1 MNIQKP
7 VAVAIIMV
15 AFLGVCSVGAWAEP
29 VPLTDA
35 EMDEIFAQGIFVD
48 LSINI
53 AMPNGSNLVM
63 PGFEVPFPDMPRLS
77 GNSSDGVS
85 GAISVAPVT
94 PVSNTATA
102 PGNTA
107 TTPSN
112 TNAANSSSANSS
124 QATTPTV
131 SAPASNTTGTPN
143 TVIMPTAAAV
153 SVGNNSMND
162 NSGLFIN
169 APKAAISILLNV
181 AVFNNSTLNGD
192 FMQSARSDVRTFS
205 FSFSSFNF

>member
-1 MNIQKP
+1 MNIQMPTQKT

-35 EMDEIFAQGIFVD
+35 EMDAIFAQGIFVD

-63 PGFEVPFPDMPRLS
+63 PGFEVPFPQMPGLS
-77 GNSSDGVS
+77 GNSSHGAS
-85 GAISVAPVT
+85 GAISVAPV
-94 PVSNTATA
+94 SNTATA
-102 PGNTA
+102 P
-107 TTPSN
+107 SN
-112 TNAANSSSANSS
+112 
-124 QATTPTV
+124 
-131 SAPASNTTGTPN
+131 TGTPN

-162 NSGLFIN
+162 NSGLVIN
-169 APKAAISILLNV
+169 APQAAVSILLNV

-192 FMQSARSDVRTFS
+192 FMQSATSEVRTFS